1 MTTPFTI
8 TLDAAGR
15 AGTVT
20 VDGHDLSKDVLGL
33 ELVAAAGEAPRLVL
47 HMPGA
52 GEVAGEGVVTVVR
65 EPTEEEMRERLSDFI
80 AALNPAELDVAVSA
94 RMTSMRDSYAAK
106 VLEVLA
112 EAARG

>member
-1 MTTPFTI
+1 MTTPFVLA
-8 TLDAAGR
+8 LDATGR
-15 AGTVT
+15 ASTVT
-20 VDGHDLSKDVLGL
+20 VDGHDLSEDVLGL
-33 ELVAAAGEAPRLVL
+33 ELVTAAGEAPRLVL

-52 GEVAGEGVVTVVR
+52 GEVIGNGIVTVMR
-65 EPTEEEMRERLSDFI
+65 DPTEQEMRERLGSW
-80 AALNPAELDVAVSA
+80 LAELDPSVIDAEVSA

>member
-1 MTTPFTI
+1 MTTPFAIDIDDTGHGTI
-8 TLDAAGR
+8 S
-15 AGTVT
+15 
-20 VDGHDLSKDVLGL
+20 VDGHDLSKDVLGF
-33 ELVAAAGEAPRLVL
+33 ELVVASGDRPRLVV

-52 GEVAGEGVVTVVR
+52 GEVVGNGLVTVMR
-65 EPTEEEMRERLSDFI
+65 DPTEEEMRERLGDFI

>member
-1 MTTPFTI
+1 MTTPFVI
-8 TLDAAGR
+8 ALDAAGR
-15 AGTVT
+15 AGIVT
-20 VDGHDLSKDVLGL
+20 IDGHDLSKDVIAL

-52 GEVAGEGVVTVVR
+52 GEVVGNGLVTVMR
-65 EPTEEEMRERLSDFI
+65 DPTEQEMRERLG
-80 AALNPAELDVAVSA
+80 AWLAELDPAVIDAEASA
-94 RMTSMRDSYAAK
+94 RMTSMRDSHAAK